1 MNELLSF
8 FPEDVAEEVMD
19 ERYLTSTHGKASTY
33 NTGCRG
39 PLCRMAQR
47 ERCAPDPSRNTS
59 ARARDFELKAYL
71 EFYLARKGETSAA

>member
-1 MNELLSF
+1 MIDLLPF
-8 FPEDVAEEVMD
+8 FPDDVAEEVTN
-19 ERYLTSTHGKASTY
+19 ERFLNSTHGRAGTY
-33 NTGCRG
+33 TAGCRG

-47 ERCAPDPSRNTS
+47 ERVTPEATRNTA

>member
-1 MNELLSF
+1 MIELLPF
-8 FPEDVAEEVMD
+8 FPEDVALEVTD
-19 ERYLTSTHGKASTY
+19 PLYLTSTHGKASTY

-47 ERCAPDPSRNTS
+47 ERITPEATRNTS

-71 EFYLARKGETSAA
+71 EFYLAHKGNVTAA